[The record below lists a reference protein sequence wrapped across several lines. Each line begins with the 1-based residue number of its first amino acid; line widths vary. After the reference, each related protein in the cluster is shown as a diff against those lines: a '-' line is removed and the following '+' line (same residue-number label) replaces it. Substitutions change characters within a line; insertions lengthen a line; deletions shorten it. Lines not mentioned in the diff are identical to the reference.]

1 MTTLATPLSRA
12 ALQLDTPPPSIV
24 HLGLGN
30 FQRAHQAWYTE
41 HAADRADW
49 GIAGFAVRS
58 ADLAHRL
65 AAQDGLYS
73 LIERGPAA
81 DSVSIIGSLVEAHAG
96 DSPRLGEL
104 MAAPATAVV
113 TLTITEAGYRLDATP
128 PLALS
133 RLVAGLEARRLAR
146 GGPLAVVSCDNLP
159 ANGAATRRAVLGLAT
174 ALDRSLAGW
183 IDENVSFV
191 STSVDRIT
199 PHLPD
204 AELAALRTASGWD
217 DAAPVVT
224 EPFSD
229 WVLQGDFPGGRPQWE
244 AAGARFVDDVEPF
257 ERRKLWLLN
266 GAHTILA
273 ASGPG
278 RGHQTVA
285 AAFADPYCRDLVDGF
300 WREAERHLDVPA
312 LDIPNYLAQLHD
324 RFANTRIAHHLT
336 DIADQAPAKVRV
348 RLLPVLQAERGAGR
362 TGAATLRALADAPE
376 LLAILTFSAPEG
388 TP

>member
-1 MTTLATPLSRA
+1 VTLLSRG
-12 ALQLDTPPPSIV
+12 DVGVDRPPARIV

-49 GIAGFAVRS
+49 GIAGFTVRS
-58 ADLAHRL
+58 ADLADRL
-65 AAQDGLYS
+65 TAQAGLYS
-73 LIERGPAA
+73 LVERGPETDAV
-81 DSVSIIGSLVEAHAG
+81 SVIGSLVEAHLG
-96 DSPRLGEL
+96 DSPRFVEL
-104 MAAPATAVV
+104 LAAPTTALV
-113 TLTITEAGYRLDATP
+113 TLTITEAGYRLDDRP

-133 RLVAGLEARRLAR
+133 RLVMGLEARRLAR
-146 GGPLAVVSCDNLP
+146 GGPLAIVCCDNLP

-174 ALDRSLAGW
+174 ELDRSLDGW

-199 PHLPD
+199 PHLTD
-204 AELAALRTASGWD
+204 VELAGLHTASGWE

-229 WVLQGDFPGGRPQWE
+229 WVLQGEFPAGRPQWQT
-244 AAGARFVDDVEPF
+244 AGARFVDDVEPF

-273 ASGPG
+273 ASGPT
-278 RGHQTVA
+278 RGHETVA
-285 AAFADPYCRDLVDGF
+285 AAFADPYCAALVTGF
-300 WREAERHLDVPA
+300 WDEAARHLTGA
-312 LDIPNYLAQLHD
+312 ELDIPAYLAQLGQ
-324 RFANTRIAHHLT
+324 RFANPRIAHRLT

-348 RLLPVLQAERGAGR
+348 RLLPVLLAERAAGR
-362 TGAATLRALADAPE
+362 SGAATLRALADDAE
-376 LLAILTFSAPEG
+376 LQTILTTATEG

>member
-1 MTTLATPLSRA
+1 VTLLTRA
-12 ALQLDTPPPSIV
+12 ALDLDRPPVRIV

-49 GIAGFAVRS
+49 GIAGFSVRGS
-58 ADLAHRL
+58 DLANRL

-73 LIERGPAA
+73 LIERGPES
-81 DSVSIIGSLVEAHAG
+81 DQVSVIGSLVEAHPG
-96 DSPRLGEL
+96 DSPRFAEL
-104 MAAPATAVV
+104 LAAPTTSVV
-113 TLTITEAGYRLDATP
+113 TLTITEAGYRLDDRP

-133 RLVAGLEARRLAR
+133 RLVMGLEARRLAR
-146 GGPLAVVSCDNLP
+146 GGPLAIVSCDNLP

-174 ALDRSLAGW
+174 ALDRSLDGW

-204 AELAALRTASGWD
+204 AELAALRTASGSE
-217 DAAPVVT
+217 DAAAVVT

-229 WVLQGDFPGGRPQWE
+229 WVLQGDFPAGRPQWE
-244 AAGARFVDDVEPF
+244 SAGARLVDDVEPF

-273 ASGPG
+273 ASGPA

-285 AAFADPYCRDLVDGF
+285 AAFADPHCRELVAGF
-300 WREAERHLDVPA
+300 WEEAARHLDAPG
-312 LDIPNYLAQLHD
+312 LDIPRYLAQLRT
-324 RFANTRIAHHLT
+324 RFANPRIAHRLT

-348 RLLPVLQAERGAGR
+348 RLLPVLEAERAAGR
-362 TGAATLRALADAPE
+362 TGAATLQALVDAPE
-376 LLAILTFSAPEG
+376 LLAILTFTSAEG

>member
-1 MTTLATPLSRA
+1 MTRLSRD
-12 ALQLDTPPPSIV
+12 ALGFDRPPVRIV

-41 HAADRADW
+41 HAADRAEW

-58 ADLAHRL
+58 AGLADRL
-65 AAQDGLYS
+65 AEQDGLYS
-73 LIERGPAA
+73 LIERGPES
-81 DSVSIIGSLVEAHAG
+81 DQVSVIGSLVETHPG
-96 DSPRLGEL
+96 DSPRLAEL
-104 MAAPATAVV
+104 LAAPETAVV
-113 TLTITEAGYRLDATP
+113 TLTITEAGYRLDERP
-128 PLALS
+128 PVALN
-133 RLVAGLEARRLAR
+133 RLVMGLEARRLAR

-159 ANGAATRRAVLGLAT
+159 ANGAATRTAVLGLAT
-174 ALDRSLAGW
+174 ALDRSLDGW

-199 PHLPD
+199 PRLTD
-204 AELAALRTASGWD
+204 AALAELRTASGWE

-229 WVLQGDFPGGRPQWE
+229 WVLQGDFPAGRPHWE
-244 AAGARFVDDVEPF
+244 TAGARFTTDVEPF

-273 ASGPG
+273 ASGPR
-278 RGHQTVA
+278 RGHETVA
-285 AAFADPYCRDLVDGF
+285 AAFADPYCAELVAGF
-300 WREAERHLDVPA
+300 WEEAARHLTGPG
-312 LDIPNYLAQLHD
+312 LDIPAYLEQLRQ
-324 RFANTRIAHHLT
+324 RFGNPRIAHRLA

-348 RLLPVLQAERGAGR
+348 RLLPVLEAERAAGR

>member
-1 MTTLATPLSRA
+1 VTLLTRA
-12 ALQLDTPPPSIV
+12 ALDLDRPPVRIV

-49 GIAGFAVRS
+49 GIAGFSVRGS
-58 ADLAHRL
+58 DLADRL

-73 LIERGPAA
+73 LIERGPES
-81 DSVSIIGSLVEAHAG
+81 DQVSVIGSLVEAHPG
-96 DSPRLGEL
+96 DSPRFAEL
-104 MAAPATAVV
+104 LAAPTTSVV
-113 TLTITEAGYRLDATP
+113 TLTITEAGYRLDDRP

-133 RLVAGLEARRLAR
+133 RLVMGLEARRLAR
-146 GGPLAVVSCDNLP
+146 GGPLAIVSCDNLP

-174 ALDRSLAGW
+174 ALDRSLDGW

-204 AELAALRTASGWD
+204 AELAALRTASGSE
-217 DAAPVVT
+217 DAAAVVT

-229 WVLQGDFPGGRPQWE
+229 WVLQGDFPAGRPQWE
-244 AAGARFVDDVEPF
+244 SAGARLVDDVEPF

-273 ASGPG
+273 ASGPA

-285 AAFADPYCRDLVDGF
+285 AAFADPHCRDLVAGF
-300 WREAERHLDVPA
+300 WEEAARHLDAPG
-312 LDIPNYLAQLHD
+312 LDIPGYLAQLRT
-324 RFANTRIAHHLT
+324 RFANPRIAHRLT

-348 RLLPVLQAERGAGR
+348 RLLPVLEAERAAGR
-362 TGAATLRALADAPE
+362 TGAATLQALVDAPE
-376 LLAILTFSAPEG
+376 LLAILTFSSAEG